1 MDRKFWNWQWILE
14 VFSGPTGSLG
24 TGPSGAQS
32 GNNYFYFE
40 SSSGGLDTA
49 YIISPVIDLTSVTSQ
64 AILYFYYHF
73 YGSSGA
79 NLNVS
84 VSSDLINFSNLAT
97 LSMLPDIDNLIHLL

>member
-1 MDRKFWNWQWILE
+1 MVQQVPQALSI
-14 VFSGPTGSLG
+14 
-24 TGPSGAQS
+24 GAHS

-49 YIISPVIDLTSVTSQ
+49 SIISPVIDLTSAIGNQ
-64 AILYFYYHF
+64 AELSFYYHF

-84 VSSDLINFSNLAT
+84 ISTDLINFSNNIHRLQR
-97 LSMLPDIDNLIHLL
+97 MIHLFQ